1 MSQPSLQGRTYWLAA
16 ILIAAGFAVVKL
28 DVLGA
33 GTFVNSHGRWAA
45 GIGLAIFAMIVAIS
59 LHSYSDKRDGGPV
72 DSD

>member
-45 GIGLAIFAMIVAIS
+45 GIGLEIFAAIIAIS
-59 LHSYSDKRDGGPV
+59 LHSFSDQGDGGPV